1 MTVKCF
7 VSFGAVRYGG
17 NVTSENVKRL
27 KFVENS
33 GRKSYQIKSGLKLIL
48 KRGSLRGTRK
58 TVGVVTQKSPNR
70 DEHIFYTDLEVF
82 QQIDCNL
89 LIIVRKP

>member
-1 MTVKCF
+1 M
-7 VSFGAVRYGG
+7 
-17 NVTSENVKRL
+17 TSENVKRL

-82 QQIDCNL
+82 QQIYRNL
-89 LIIVRKP
+89 LDDGHLSVTNDT